1 MMPIG
6 NIVRNPPPSS
16 RSGTIRGPFTRIY
29 QTANK
34 YDPAVLYGA
43 IVGSVV
49 YVGSELSALL
59 RGGGIRG
66 PAFALGGAASAAI
79 VIGLTVLRERET
91 GESNA

>member
-6 NIVRNPPPSS
+6 NIERNPSPSS
-16 RSGTIRGPFTRIY
+16 RSGTMRGPFTRIY
-29 QTANK
+29 QRTNK
-34 YDPAVLYGA
+34 HDAAVLYGA

-59 RGGGIRG
+59 RGDGFRG